1 MTFESRF
8 EIEPAV
14 RAILAADPAV
24 FIDAERV
31 KTTGATLPVHDLAT
45 GQVIALAPDS
55 DDATVDRAVR
65 SARAAFEDGRWRNMR
80 PADRERALLRFADL
94 VEQAA
99 DPLAQLET
107 LEQGMSI
114 NIARMVEVVG
124 AVEWMR
130 FAAGLTTKITGQTMD
145 VSLPGGPH
153 RWTAYTRREA
163 IGVVAAIA
171 PWNFPILIALW
182 KVMPALASGC
192 SVVLKPSEVTPLTA
206 LKLAE
211 LAIEAGVP
219 AGVFN
224 VVTGRGDSCGRAL
237 VSHPLVAKI
246 AFTGSTATG
255 KAIGRAAIDGMKRV
269 TLELGGKNP
278 AIVLA
283 DADLDIVV
291 SGLLAAGFLNGGQI
305 CAAASRVYVEAAI
318 FDDLV
323 AALETAISGMSVG
336 AGLDPTAQ
344 LTPLASAAHQAKVRA
359 YLDDARSNGDVR
371 LGVDVPDEG
380 YFARPALVL
389 NPDERLR
396 MFREEVFGPIL
407 GVTRVADA
415 EEALARANASDLG
428 LAASLWTRDLSAA
441 MNLTR
446 RIEAGVVWVNTH
458 LQIDPATP
466 FGGYKQSG
474 LGSEFGVDWLDA
486 FLATKS
492 ICIAH

>member
-1 MTFESRF
+1 MTLDTPF
-8 EIEPAV
+8 EIRPAV
-14 RAILAADPAV
+14 RAVLSADPTV
-24 FIDAERV
+24 FIDAKRV
-31 KTTGATLPVHDLAT
+31 ATTGATLPVHDPAT
-45 GQVIALAPDS
+45 GRVIALAPDS

-65 SARAAFEDGRWRNMR
+65 SARVAFEDGRWRDMR
-80 PADRERALLRFADL
+80 PADRERVLLRFADL
-94 VEQAA
+94 VEHAV
-99 DPLAQLET
+99 DELAQLET
-107 LEQGMSI
+107 LEQGKSI
-114 NIARMVEVVG
+114 NIARMVEVPG

-130 FAAGLTTKITGQTMD
+130 FAAGLSTKITGQTMD
-145 VSLPGGPH
+145 VSLPGGPR

-171 PWNFPILIALW
+171 PWNFPILIAVW
-182 KVMPALASGC
+182 KIMPALAAGC

-206 LKLAE
+206 LRLAE
-211 LAIEAGVP
+211 LAVEAGLP

-224 VVTGRGDSCGRAL
+224 VVTGRGAGCGRAL
-237 VSHPLVAKI
+237 VSHPFVAKI

-255 KAIGRAAIDGMKRV
+255 KAIGRAAMDGMKRV

-283 DADLDIVV
+283 DADLGVV
-291 SGLLAAGFLNGGQI
+291 IPGLLAAGFLNGGQI
-305 CAAASRVYVEAAI
+305 CAAASRVYVEAPI

-323 AALETAISGMSVG
+323 AGLEAAIGDMNVG
-336 AGLDPTAQ
+336 AGLDPAAQ

-359 YLDDARSNGDVR
+359 YLDDARTNSDVR
-371 LGVDVPDEG
+371 LGVDIPEEG

-396 MFREEVFGPIL
+396 LFREEVFGPIL
-407 GVTRVADA
+407 GITRVADA
-415 EEALARANASDLG
+415 EDALARANASDLG
-428 LAASLWTRDLSAA
+428 LVASLWTRDLNSA
-441 MNLTR
+441 MNLMR

-458 LQIDPATP
+458 LQIDPVTP

-474 LGSEFGVDWLDA
+474 LGSEFGVNWLDA
-486 FLATKS
+486 FLDTKS